1 MHVLTTSTTSQTIKV
16 SSRRNIIGDLRLEV
30 TNKSTRKV
38 FDYTGDFQ
46 WQQYLQ
52 NPEAAAIKWEGG
64 DVATS
69 QGEIFLLITNI
80 YELKEGDYYTLK
92 VIDDNGEIYRG
103 MIFCTDQT
111 DYNKYNP
118 NKDKYTKEDSFDD
131 SYIIL

>member
-1 MHVLTTSTTSQTIKV
+1 MHVLTTSTESQTIKIT
-16 SSRRNIIGDLRLEV
+16 SRRAVVGFVRLEV
-30 TNKSTRKV
+30 TNKSTREV
-38 FDYTGDFQ
+38 FNYTGDFEY
-46 WQQYLQ
+46 QQYLQ
-52 NPEAAAIKWEGG
+52 NPEGAAIKWEGG
-64 DVATS
+64 DITTS
-69 QGEIFLLITNI
+69 QGEIFLLINNI

-118 NKDKYTKEDSFDD
+118 NKDKYTQESSFDD

>member
-1 MHVLTTSTTSQTIKV
+1 MHILTTSSDDQTIKIAT
-16 SSRRNIIGDLRLEV
+16 RRSIVGDLRLEV
-30 TNKSTRKV
+30 TNKSTRQR

-46 WQQYLQ
+46 WQQYLE
-52 NPEAAAIKWEGG
+52 NPEQSAIQWEGG
-64 DVATS
+64 DLEATE
-69 QGEIFLLITNI
+69 GDIFLTITNQ

-92 VIDDNGEIYRG
+92 VIDDDGEIYRDVL
-103 MIFCTDQT
+103 FCTDQT